1 MNTAP
6 TVLRRW
12 RQWVASSS
20 RHLPLES
27 PAACMAGTVLFLAGA
42 WFLLPRLEGCARQAP
57 LVAEALAGW
66 HYGWSCLRGLKWLLA
81 LAAHAGAWLF
91 QARCL
96 QLCYP
101 EFYDPYLLEP

>member
-81 LAAHAGAWLF
+81 LAAHVGAWLF